1 MENELEMI
9 QTLFEYQ
16 NFGLAP
22 FPIMPFSKEI
32 HKGNKGKIFFDNAQS
47 GIQMSEEE
55 IYDWFGEKKLDNC
68 GLICGEEGN
77 LSVLEFES
85 DTVIIRL
92 MSLIEKESLDKI
104 SNLIF
109 YNFLENLYSS
119 TTFIRTPDKKIQF
132 WFKFSKNLPS
142 FLWNNNKSIKILEG
156 INIYS
161 SGYIVAPPS
170 FIRKNNLIGQY
181 EIEEGKKMF
190 HKRVI
195 KLNLRNKKLMKNQK
209 WEI

>member
-92 MSLIEKESLDKI
+92 MSLIEIESLDII

-109 YNFLENLYSS
+109 YNFLENLYSY

-142 FLWNNNKSIKILEG
+142 FLWNNNKSCLLYTSDAADE
-156 INIYS
+156 
-161 SGYIVAPPS
+161 
-170 FIRKNNLIGQY
+170 
-181 EIEEGKKMF
+181 
-190 HKRVI
+190 
-195 KLNLRNKKLMKNQK
+195 
-209 WEI
+209 

>member
-68 GLICGEEGN
+68 GLICGEQGN

-181 EIEEGKKMF
+181 EIEEGKPPVEF
-190 HKRVI
+190 PNEI
-195 KLNLRNKKLMKNQK
+195 TFFKKLLS
-209 WEI
+209 E

>member
-16 NFGLAP
+16 NFGLLP
-22 FPIMPFSKEI
+22 FPIMPFSKET
-32 HKGNKGKIFFDNAQS
+32 HKNDKGKMFYDNAKS
-47 GIQMSEEE
+47 GIQMSEKE
-55 IYDWFGEKKLDNC
+55 IYDWFGKKKLDNC
-68 GLICGEEGN
+68 GLISGKTGD

-85 DTVIIRL
+85 DIVINRL
-92 MSLIEKESLDKI
+92 MSFIEKESLDKI

-142 FLWNNNKSIKILEG
+142 FLWNNNKSIKKLEG

-170 FIRKNNLIGQY
+170 FIRKNNIIGQY
-181 EIEEGKKMF
+181 EIEDGKPPVF
-190 HKRVI
+190 FPNEI
-195 KLNLRNKKLMKNQK
+195 TFFKKILS
-209 WEI
+209 E

>member
-142 FLWNNNKSIKILEG
+142 FFWNNNKSIKILEG

-170 FIRKNNLIGQY
+170 FIRKNNLIGLY
-181 EIEEGKKMF
+181 EIEEGKPPVEF
-190 HKRVI
+190 PNEI
-195 KLNLRNKKLMKNQK
+195 TFFKKLLS
-209 WEI
+209 E

>member
-85 DTVIIRL
+85 DTVITVSYTHL
-92 MSLIEKESLDKI
+92 
-104 SNLIF
+104 
-109 YNFLENLYSS
+109 
-119 TTFIRTPDKKIQF
+119 T
-132 WFKFSKNLPS
+132 LPT
-142 FLWNNNKSIKILEG
+142 
-156 INIYS
+156 IYS
-161 SGYIVAPPS
+161 V
-170 FIRKNNLIGQY
+170 
-181 EIEEGKKMF
+181 
-190 HKRVI
+190 
-195 KLNLRNKKLMKNQK
+195 
-209 WEI
+209 

>member
-92 MSLIEKESLDKI
+92 MSL
-104 SNLIF
+104 
-109 YNFLENLYSS
+109 ENLYSS

-181 EIEEGKKMF
+181 EIEEGKPPVEF
-190 HKRVI
+190 PNEI
-195 KLNLRNKKLMKNQK
+195 TFFKKLLS
-209 WEI
+209 E